1 MVVNQDEGEKME
13 TRFHSAARISA
24 KELADIMGISVRTL
38 TRLDEKGVLV
48 ALRNDKGR
56 RVYTTE
62 HIQKALEIMADSAQR
77 EVEAEFFKNGA
88 ASIYGRV
95 RIPRK
100 WLEKLGITREEPSA
114 WIRFDG
120 ESIIITK
127 ESRPVGNK
135 ERVYFED

>member
-1 MVVNQDEGEKME
+1 ME
-13 TRFHSAARISA
+13 TKFHSAARVSA
-24 KELADIMGISVRTL
+24 KELADFMSISARTL
-38 TRLDEKGVLV
+38 TRLDEKGILV
-48 ALRNDKGR
+48 AFRNDKGR
-56 RVYTTE
+56 RIYTTE

-77 EVEAEFFKNGA
+77 EAEVQFLRNGA
-88 ASIYGRV
+88 SSIYGRV

-100 WLEKLGITREEPSA
+100 WLEKLGITREDPSA

-127 ESRPVGNK
+127 ESRSVPNK